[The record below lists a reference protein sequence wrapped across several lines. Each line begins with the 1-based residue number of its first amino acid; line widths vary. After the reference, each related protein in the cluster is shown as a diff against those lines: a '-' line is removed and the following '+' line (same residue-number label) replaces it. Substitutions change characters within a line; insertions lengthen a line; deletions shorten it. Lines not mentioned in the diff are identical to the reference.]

1 MLKDLPTEQ
10 LELCSQLDL
19 LICHTMQRLIDVT
32 HGLVLDNDTGLKKK
46 RKYKAKREDMLDGIP
61 MVVSILFAYA

>member
-1 MLKDLPTEQ
+1 MPTEQ

-46 RKYKAKREDMLDGIP
+46 RKYKAKRVDMLDGIP
-61 MVVSILFAYA
+61 MVVSILFAHA

>member
-1 MLKDLPTEQ
+1 MPTEQ

-61 MVVSILFAYA
+61 IVVSILFAHA

>member
-1 MLKDLPTEQ
+1 MPTEQ

-19 LICHTMQRLIDVT
+19 LICHTMQLLIDVT

-61 MVVSILFAYA
+61 MVVSILFAHA